1 MFTLAV
7 LGTAVTPGGWVWLL
21 PELSVTLVDDGY
33 DHVLYCHSKPELCRY
48 RPENSSR
55 FSASVGRQFI
65 CFFNHIVTKQPK
77 ELTFSFLFSNMLV
90 SKLYPVSHHYD
101 EDLKRA
107 NIFLGYIK

>member
-1 MFTLAV
+1 MDMTMCCTVTANLNSVDTDQRIAVDSLQVLADN
-7 LGTAVTPGGWVWLL
+7 L
-21 PELSVTLVDDGY
+21 
-33 DHVLYCHSKPELCRY
+33 
-48 RPENSSR
+48 
-55 FSASVGRQFI
+55 